1 MSSPPPT
8 SGGSDAC
15 TYMWACAICDEN
27 ESCQKDKEGHSR
39 WLVAKRMERIEYKV
53 LIMSNKGGVGKSTC
67 TTNLAV
73 SLALKGWHVGI
84 CDMDI
89 HGPNIPKMVGAEGQK
104 LKISTSGGIIPF
116 QAYNLKIAS
125 MSFLLQNSDDPIIWR
140 DAYKYEFINQLLGRS
155 RVAGPELPLDRSASR
170 NRQRIGDDHRF
181 VRATSAVPSSSRR
194 RKKWRC
200 WIPASR

>member
-1 MSSPPPT
+1 MPRELNVISH
-8 SGGSDAC
+8 SGSGQGDNC

-27 ESCQKDKEGHSR
+27 ETCQKDKEGHSR

-89 HGPNIPKMVGAEGQK
+89 HGPNIPKMVGAEGQ
-104 LKISTSGGIIPF
+104 
-116 QAYNLKIAS
+116 
-125 MSFLLQNSDDPIIWR
+125 R
-140 DAYKYEFINQLLGRS
+140 
-155 RVAGPELPLDRSASR
+155 
-170 NRQRIGDDHRF
+170 
-181 VRATSAVPSSSRR
+181 
-194 RKKWRC
+194 
-200 WIPASR
+200 

>member
-1 MSSPPPT
+1 MSAYRREAGTDSVDGLQRREGIGIMPRELNIIQTPT
-8 SGGSDAC
+8 SNGDAC

-116 QAYNLKIAS
+116 QAYNL
-125 MSFLLQNSDDPIIWR
+125 
-140 DAYKYEFINQLLGRS
+140 RS
-155 RVAGPELPLDRSASR
+155 PRC
-170 NRQRIGDDHRF
+170 RF
-181 VRATSAVPSSSRR
+181 YCRTATIPSSGATHTSINSSISCSGEWNGRT
-194 RKKWRC
+194 
-200 WIPASR
+200 